1 MTKYDDRSI
10 LYDDRSTNSRLQYIK
25 IGRSKQYNVKRKLEE
40 IMEDVQTDVISW
52 QISGN
57 SPAAY
62 EKYLVPGFFKPWA
75 ETLTNLVSPAPGS
88 DVLDVA
94 CGTGIVARTVS
105 STVKQDVRV
114 TGLDNNPE
122 MLKHASELSESS
134 GLEINW
140 KQGEAEQLPFKD
152 HRFDYLFCQQG
163 MQFFAEPPQVL
174 KEMHRVLK
182 PGGRLALNII
192 RSIDYHPAFEILAD
206 ELEKHVGE
214 TAGNMMRAPFAEWDQ
229 KTIRSMVEDAGFE
242 NLLLHIDI
250 ISMRFPS
257 PEEFL
262 RREAV
267 SSPLAGEMESLETDI
282 RNQLIDDLNRSLES
296 YQDDNGVVFPME
308 TVMIVADKKEF

>member
-1 MTKYDDRSI
+1 
-10 LYDDRSTNSRLQYIK
+10 
-25 IGRSKQYNVKRKLEE
+25 
-40 IMEDVQTDVISW
+40 MEDVQTDVESW
-52 QISGN
+52 QISGS

-75 ETLTNLVSPAPGS
+75 ETLTALVSPAPGS

-105 STVKQDVRV
+105 STVKKGVRV

-122 MLKHASELSESS
+122 MLKHASMLSKRS
-134 GLEINW
+134 GLEIDW
-140 KQGEAEQLPFKD
+140 QQGEANQLPFKER
-152 HRFDYLFCQQG
+152 RFDYLFCQQG
-163 MQFFAEPPQVL
+163 MQFFPEPQQAL

-192 RSIDYHPAFEILAD
+192 RSIDYHPAFGILAN
-206 ELEKHVGE
+206 ELEKHIGE
-214 TAGNMMRAPFAEWDQ
+214 TAGNMMRAPFPEWDQ

-242 NLLLHIDI
+242 NLSLRIEI

-262 RREAV
+262 RQEAV

-282 RNQLIDDLNRSLES
+282 RNQLIYDLNRSLES
-296 YQDDNGVVFPME
+296 YQDDNGIVFPME
-308 TVMIVADKKEF
+308 TVMVVADKQK

>member
-1 MTKYDDRSI
+1 MET
-10 LYDDRSTNSRLQYIK
+10 
-25 IGRSKQYNVKRKLEE
+25 EE
-40 IMEDVQTDVISW
+40 LQTDVESW
-52 QISGN
+52 KISGN

-62 EKYLVPGFFKPWA
+62 EEYLVPGFFRPWA
-75 ETLTNLVSPAPGS
+75 ETLTALVSPAPGS

-105 STVKQDVRV
+105 ATVKNRVRV

-122 MLKHASELSESS
+122 MLKHASTLSKSS

-140 KQGEAEQLPFKD
+140 QQGEADQIPFED

-163 MQFFAEPPQVL
+163 LQFFPDPQQAL

-182 PGGRLALNII
+182 PGGRLGLNII
-192 RSIDYHPAFEILAD
+192 RSIDYHIAFKILAD

-214 TAGNMMRAPFAEWDQ
+214 TAGNMMRGPFPEWDQ
-229 KTIRSMVEDAGFE
+229 KTLRSMVEDAGFE
-242 NLLLHIDI
+242 NLSLHIEI

-262 RREAV
+262 RQEAV
-267 SSPLAGEMESLETDI
+267 SSPLAGEMEALETDI
-282 RNQLIDDLNRSLES
+282 RNQLIDNLNRSLEP

-308 TVMIVADKKEF
+308 TVMVVADKEE

>member
-1 MTKYDDRSI
+1 MET
-10 LYDDRSTNSRLQYIK
+10 
-25 IGRSKQYNVKRKLEE
+25 EE
-40 IMEDVQTDVISW
+40 LQTDVESW
-52 QISGN
+52 KISGN

-62 EKYLVPGFFKPWA
+62 EEYLVPGFFRPWA
-75 ETLTNLVSPAPGS
+75 ETLTTLVSPAPGS

-94 CGTGIVARTVS
+94 CGTGIVARTIS
-105 STVKQDVRV
+105 AKGKNRVRV

-122 MLKHASELSESS
+122 MLKHASTLSKNS

-140 KQGEAEQLPFKD
+140 QQGEADQLPFED

-163 MQFFAEPPQVL
+163 LQFFPEPQQAL

-182 PGGRLALNII
+182 PGGRLGLNII
-192 RSIDYHPAFEILAD
+192 RSIDYHIAFKILAD

-214 TAGNMMRAPFAEWDQ
+214 TAGNMMRGPFPEWDQ

-242 NLLLHIDI
+242 NPSLHIEI

-257 PEEFL
+257 SEEFL

-282 RNQLIDDLNRSLES
+282 RNQLIDDLNRSLEP

-308 TVMIVADKKEF
+308 TVMVVADKEE